1 MRDFFIRGFEI
12 VLTLVIVAAAVGVAV
27 AAIGALMGPVPIGAG
42 VAPLQGPY
50 AAAAILLGG
59 WLSLLVLGG
68 ALYLGLGIYH
78 NTQRTADALELLITL
93 RR

>member
-1 MRDFFIRGFEI
+1 MRDFFIRGYEI

-27 AAIGALMGPVPIGAG
+27 AAIGAMIGPISLGAE

-59 WLSLLVLGG
+59 WLAVLVIGG